1 MAKSPFTKRDE
12 RQHMTRRAL
21 IKWSVAAGA
30 ALGVSRSKVFEILE
44 GTAGKDVAQAAAAAA
59 TTRSVHLIAGNGGLS
74 WFGLFWPQND
84 VAAANNP
91 NFAWHKPGQQMLVPG
106 TDNPLTIGPDTPGA
120 KFPAQTQVTAFVC
133 GANETHNFLNLKSTV
148 TLNGNNILA
157 VASALQASASSVIP
171 LITIGNQVSVGT
183 APGSATPTNVS
194 DGGGIVGLFNSAA
207 SRAGGLLSNMADA
220 QLYKAQFDAF
230 AQLNRVAGHSTTK
243 LAYTTASGAAGF
255 LGTNLAAKLQTTP
268 DDYTRYGVDGST
280 RANVKAIA
288 DAFIVAVKAFK
299 MGLTNSVVLP
309 AMGDDPHG
317 AFDNN
322 DVATVP
328 ASLKGVFDGFF
339 NDLTNTTDDNTM
351 QALIDD
357 TVLTIH
363 GDTTKNP
370 LQKGGWP
377 DGTPG
382 NTNVVYVYS
391 AGHLKSGWFGS
402 VDRNG
407 NVKGFDATGK
417 PAAYTGTNEA
427 KYAMASIAY
436 AIAKR
441 DERLISQFANGITVS
456 GNFGR
461 PQDT

>member
-1 MAKSPFTKRDE
+1 MAKSPFSKRDE
-12 RQHMTRRAL
+12 RRDVSRRAL

-30 ALGVSRSKVFEILE
+30 ALGVSRGKIFEILE
-44 GTAGKDVAQAAAAAA
+44 RTGGKDVAQAAAAAP
-59 TTRSVHLIAGNGGLS
+59 TTRSVHLIAGNGGLA

-84 VAAANNP
+84 VAAAANP
-91 NFAWHKPGQQMLVPG
+91 NFAWHKPGMSKLVPG
-106 TDNPLTIGPDTPGA
+106 TDMPLTIGPDTPGA
-120 KFPAQTQVTAFVC
+120 KFAAQNQVTCFVC
-133 GANETHNFLNLKSTV
+133 GANETHTFNLKSTV
-148 TLNGNNILA
+148 GLNGNNILA
-157 VASALQASASSVIP
+157 VASALQSAAPSVIP
-171 LITIGNQVSVGT
+171 LITVSPQVSVGT
-183 APGSATPTNVS
+183 APGSATPTNVG

-207 SRAGGLLSNMADA
+207 SRAGGLLSNMGDA
-220 QLYKAQFDAF
+220 QLYKAQFEAF
-230 AQLNRVAGHSTTK
+230 AQLNRAANRSTTK
-243 LAYTTASGAAGF
+243 LAYTTATGAAGF
-255 LGTNLAAKLQTTP
+255 LGTNLAAQLQITP
-268 DDYTRYGVDGST
+268 DDYTRYGVDAGT

-288 DAFIVAVKAFK
+288 DVFIVAVKSFK

-328 ASLKGVFDGFF
+328 ASMRAVFDGFF
-339 NDLTNTTDDNTM
+339 NDLANTTDDSSM
-351 QALIDD
+351 QSLIDD

-363 GDTTKNP
+363 GDTTKDP
-370 LQKGGWP
+370 LTKGGWP

-391 AGHLKSGWFGS
+391 AGNLKSGWFGS

-407 NVKGFDATGK
+407 NVKGFDASGK
-417 PAAYTGTNEA
+417 PATYTGTNEA

-441 DERLISQFANGITVS
+441 DERMISQFSNGITIS